1 MGITDLFASP
11 ENKGKKF
18 LNENDERIKTHIEEY
33 HQSKDFDKGKPYDA
47 NDILPYVKGGLFK
60 DYLGLVDSKDSDA
73 KLFFEE
79 PFFKKHVF
87 DSTKAVY
94 DFFEK
99 IDIGNRAAMK
109 SPNENLRS
117 SSQKYQISQGIAA
130 QESVNKLVEYS
141 ERLSDQSQRS
151 KKKKS

>member
-18 LNENDERIKTHIEEY
+18 LNENDEKIKAHIEEY

-79 PFFKKHVF
+79 PFFKNPTGKPIIINYFYH
-87 DSTKAVY
+87 
-94 DFFEK
+94 EK
-99 IDIGNRAAMK
+99 IR
-109 SPNENLRS
+109 
-117 SSQKYQISQGIAA
+117 
-130 QESVNKLVEYS
+130 
-141 ERLSDQSQRS
+141 QSS
-151 KKKKS
+151 KKR

>member
-1 MGITDLFASP
+1 MR
-11 ENKGKKF
+11 K
-18 LNENDERIKTHIEEY
+18 
-33 HQSKDFDKGKPYDA
+33 
-47 NDILPYVKGGLFK
+47 
-60 DYLGLVDSKDSDA
+60 
-73 KLFFEE
+73 
-79 PFFKKHVF
+79 
-87 DSTKAVY
+87 VY

-141 ERLSDQSQRS
+141 ERLSDQSQRL